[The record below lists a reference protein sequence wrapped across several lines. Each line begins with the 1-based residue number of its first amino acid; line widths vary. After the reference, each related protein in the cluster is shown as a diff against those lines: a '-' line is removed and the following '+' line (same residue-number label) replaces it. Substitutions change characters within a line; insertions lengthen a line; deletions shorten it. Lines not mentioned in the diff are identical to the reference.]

1 MVMTVKEAREIAIK
15 LKMDELEKASYFIT
29 DHSNFIP
36 KQNAEALGVLIE
48 LAERELG
55 IIDESGKEE

>member
-15 LKMDELEKASYFIT
+15 IKMEELEKASYFRT
-29 DHSNFIP
+29 EPFKFIP

-48 LAERELG
+48 LAERELE
-55 IIDESGKEE
+55 ITNESGKEE